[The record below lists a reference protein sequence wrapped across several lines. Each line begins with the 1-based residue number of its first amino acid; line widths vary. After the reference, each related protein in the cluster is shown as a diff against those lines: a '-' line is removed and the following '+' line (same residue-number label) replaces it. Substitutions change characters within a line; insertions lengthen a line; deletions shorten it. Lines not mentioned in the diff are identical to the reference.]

1 MIIKTVII
9 IFWFNPQIK
18 KYIYYEGKQGFNAT
32 YMESNISGKNQDL
45 LIKSKEAE
53 NPKSV

>member
-1 MIIKTVII
+1 MKIKPVII
-9 IFWFNPQIK
+9 ILFNPQIK
-18 KYIYYEGKQGFNAT
+18 KYIYFKGKQDFSDT
-32 YMESNISGKNQDL
+32 YMESNISGKKQNL